1 MTDASAPMCGANQ
14 NPVLDGRQL
23 SVALSGV
30 VMQYL
35 QVIRTAEWTPSE
47 AIESDRTL
55 EAACQYGLGLVRM
68 LAEVQNVAGI
78 GDAESVGLAVA
89 LMQACNEAQ
98 AAMRAAQARA
108 AGAAGTAPKPGCRWR
123 RGLSRR
129 AREHD
134 APHDAAAAGPGRQP
148 DTGAG
153 PLRMM
158 NARIASTSRT
168 QR

>member
-1 MTDASAPMCGANQ
+1 MCGASQ

-23 SVALSGV
+23 SLALSGV
-30 VMQYL
+30 IMQYL
-35 QVIRTAEWTPSE
+35 QVIRTAEWTPTE

-89 LMQACNEAQ
+89 LMQACNEAR
-98 AAMRAAQARA
+98 AAIRAAQARA
-108 AGAAGTAPKPGCRWR
+108 ASAAGAAPTSGRRWR

-129 AREHD
+129 ALEHD
-134 APHDAAAAGPGRQP
+134 ASRDAADKSPDRQP

-158 NARIASTSRT
+158 NARVASTSRT